1 MIDEVKIKQLTQKL
15 KAQGDVSLEE
25 ADWIYFLV
33 SQNSPGKE
41 VPVAAL
47 KDWYEAVSD
56 EIKADRW
63 GNFIFSIFMDRE
75 SQFKD
80 CLHPAREAIK
90 KHGAFEDRT
99 CSMTANQKIYPLF
112 PKYFQDLFKW
122 NKYSERY
129 VLHSYR
135 AGFFNYPLREPEND
149 KTYTIF
155 QLLEELSL
163 FPAVGTK
170 NPDTLMISS
179 ANVLRYVVI
188 YLSQK
193 MPFLEVNAIRHYGNK
208 NEAIFYTDEEG
219 ILATKYALKMPLEEL
234 VDNALC
240 KNIIDK
246 NIAKE
251 LLEHDHNP
259 EGFPELEFTNTS
271 IEYIDERVQR
281 MLKWRSGR
289 KSVEEEAGW
298 LEETR

>member
-1 MIDEVKIKQLTQKL
+1 MIDEVKVRQLTQKL
-15 KAQGDVSLEE
+15 KDQGDISLEE
-25 ADWIYFLV
+25 TDWIYSLV
-33 SQNSPGKE
+33 SQKPPDKE

-47 KDWYEAVSD
+47 KDWYEAVGD
-56 EIKADRW
+56 EIKAGRW
-63 GNFIFSIFMDRE
+63 GNFVFSIFMDGE

-80 CLHPAREAIK
+80 CLRPAQEAIK
-90 KHGAFEDRT
+90 KNGALEDRI
-99 CSMTANQKIYPLF
+99 CSMAANQKMYSLF

-135 AGFFNYPLREPEND
+135 AGFFDYPLREPESN

-179 ANVLRYVVI
+179 ANVLRYVII

-259 EGFPELEFTNTS
+259 EGFPELEFTKAS

-289 KSVEEEAGW
+289 KMIEEETGW
-298 LEETR
+298 LEEIR